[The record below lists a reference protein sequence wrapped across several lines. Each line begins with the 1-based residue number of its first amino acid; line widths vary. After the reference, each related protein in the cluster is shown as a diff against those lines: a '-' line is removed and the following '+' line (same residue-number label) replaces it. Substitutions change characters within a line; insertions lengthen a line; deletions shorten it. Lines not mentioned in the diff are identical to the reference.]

1 MRLGQ
6 SLVIFSKLYF
16 LFPALSIV
24 SISPPRPEFSYNC
37 FYSYFADIYYI
48 SDFRP
53 GLTILKRF
61 LNVHGCFTLDVGRQV
76 ANHTNSCSSCTVMLR
91 DMGAREI

>member
-1 MRLGQ
+1 M
-6 SLVIFSKLYF
+6 F

-24 SISPPRPEFSYNC
+24 SISPPRPGFFYNY
-37 FYSYFADIYYI
+37 FYFYFADMYYI

-53 GLTILKRF
+53 GLIILKHF
-61 LNVHGCFTLDVGRQV
+61 LNVHGCFPLDAGRQV
-76 ANHTNSCSSCTVMLR
+76 ANHVNSCSSCTVMLR